1 MLNCPS
7 HSIGLWLCPHA
18 GVAKLGFGKVPRLI
32 LAWLAGLGLGIWA
45 PGAVVIWEGDT
56 SSTFSTGSNWTG
68 GNAPANDLITDIA
81 SFQTGTIINNPN
93 LTASRSINGL
103 EFVSG
108 TAAWTFTGSG
118 GTRILTIG
126 SGGITS
132 NDDSTQTFNN
142 ASLGIALGANT
153 AFTSDST
160 GALSFGSTLA
170 SFALSTFTLTL
181 GGSSTNAANAIA
193 EPISG
198 TGGITKTGTGTWLL
212 SGANTFTGK
221 TIINDGVLAI
231 TAETG
236 LGANP
241 GSSVTDQ
248 LTLDGGTLRT
258 QTNAVTINDANREIS
273 IGSGGGTFDTVTNL
287 TIANTNVM
295 SGSGTV
301 TKTGAGTLS
310 ISAVNTHT
318 GDFVVSA
325 GILATSGG
333 SSIDNSALVTVNSGA
348 TWQVAASE
356 TVGNISGAGNITFT
370 ANRTLTFGDA
380 SDRTFSG
387 VISDGTSTGVL
398 TKQGTGT
405 VVLSGT
411 NTYDGATNINAGAL
425 NIRNNAGLGN
435 TTGDTV
441 VASGAALEL
450 EGGVSIA
457 AGEAL
462 TLSGVGVTASP
473 NGALRNVSGSNSY
486 AGNITLNADTKIQ
499 SDAGTLT
506 LSGTINGNAASRTLT
521 FDGAGDIT
529 ASNVIGGNVSTV
541 TKTGTGTLTLA
552 GANTYTGATNIGTA
566 GGVDAGTV
574 VLDANNVLPGTT
586 VNIYG
591 GTLDLNSRT
600 DTIGALNLG
609 GGAAGSTATITG
621 TTGTLTLGGN
631 VTHSATNNPNGA
643 GILANL
649 SLGGAN
655 RTFTVGDS
663 SAATTD
669 LTLGAGDFSDTITL
683 GTNTLIITGAGD
695 TLINAVVGASG
706 NTGGFTKSGTGT
718 VTFYGDRN
726 YYTGTT
732 TVNDGSLVLDTLNS
746 LTDETIRGN
755 LVIGDGTG
763 AADSAVVIYGTGNA
777 DNKIA
782 NTSAVTINSDGVL
795 NLNNSDDTIGS
806 FTLSGGHITTG
817 TGVLTLNGNI
827 TTTANA
833 AERTAVI
840 DGVLDLGLSTR
851 TFTVANDTPASDL
864 TVNSVINFGSFIKA
878 GAGTMTITSDNTFG
892 YGGTTTV
899 NAGVLNIQN
908 SNALGQTGASDPT
921 KGTTVASGAALQ
933 VQGGLN
939 VGAEA
944 LALNG
949 TGVSSDGALRS
960 ISGTNSWA
968 GTITLGSAS
977 RINTD
982 AGKLTLNGSIVATN
996 QNLTVGGAGDTTITG
1011 AIGTGSGTLTKDGSG
1026 TLELSGNNT
1035 YTGAT
1040 AVTSGTVSILS
1051 NDALGS
1057 TLGATT
1063 ISSGATLAVSND
1075 ITSSEQITLSGSGV
1089 SGAGAIQNLSGTN
1102 TLAGNL
1108 TLAAGS
1114 TIGVA
1119 STSTLTVTGAVSGSG
1134 FALTKVGSGTLELG
1148 GTTASTFSGG
1158 FTVSD
1163 GTVLL
1168 NKSGAGANSATGT
1181 GTLTIGD
1188 GTGLADTAVVTLSAG
1203 NQIADA
1209 AAVVLASDGRFNLN
1223 NLSETVGS
1231 IAGSGEILIGTG
1243 QLIAGGDNSST
1254 SWSGELS
1261 GGASSLFQKE
1271 GTGTLTISSTIDLDG
1286 TVNLNAGTIELLADN
1301 LFTGTVNVLAGTTLR
1316 LSNVDVDITN
1326 LNFTGTGV
1334 VTLDFTGAASTLNV
1348 TNLTLSAGVTIN
1360 VINWADAT
1368 DYFYAQNFS
1377 GATLDLRGGPSAN
1390 QIVFNAPTW
1399 SGSDTIWQGYDK
1411 QITPVPEPSTYGA
1424 MFLGVTS
1431 ALLCYRRWRK
1441 SKQSAKK

>member
-1 MLNCPS
+1 MLNSPS
-7 HSIGLWLCPHA
+7 HSIGLWPSTCQR
-18 GVAKLGFGKVPRLI
+18 LGGHGLLGSVRLI
-32 LAWLAGLGLGIWA
+32 LAVFIGTGLALTA
-45 PGAVVIWEGDT
+45 PAAIVIWEGDT

-142 ASLGIALGANT
+142 GSLGIALGANA

-170 SFALSTFTLTL
+170 SFALNTFTLTL

-221 TIINDGVLAI
+221 TVINDGVLAI

-258 QTNAVTINDANREIS
+258 QTAAVTINDANREIF
-273 IGSGGGTFDTVTNL
+273 IGSSGGTFDTVTNL

-310 ISAVNTHT
+310 LSAVNTHT
-318 GDFVVSA
+318 GDFVVDA
-325 GILATSGG
+325 GILLTSGG
-333 SSIDNSALVTVNSGA
+333 SSIGNSALVTVNTGA
-348 TWQVAASE
+348 TWQIASSE

-370 ANRTLTFGDA
+370 GNRTLTFGDA

-387 VISDGTSTGVL
+387 VISDGANTGVL

-405 VVLSGT
+405 VVLSGA

-425 NIRNNAGLGN
+425 NIRHNTGLGA
-435 TTGDTV
+435 TSGDTV

-457 AGEAL
+457 AGESL
-462 TLSGVGVTASP
+462 TLSGTGVSS
-473 NGALRNVSGSNSY
+473 NGALRNISGSNSF
-486 AGNITLNADTKIQ
+486 AGNITLNANTEIQ

-506 LSGTINGNAASRTLT
+506 LSGTINGSAASRTLT

-529 ASNVIGGNVSTV
+529 ASNVIGANVSTV
-541 TKTGTGTLTLA
+541 SKTGTGTLTLS

-574 VLDANNVLPGTT
+574 VLGANNVLPGTT

-591 GTLDLNSRT
+591 GTLDLNTRT

-631 VTHSATNNPNGA
+631 ITYSATNNPNGA

-649 SLGGAN
+649 SLGGAD

-663 SAATTD
+663 SAAATD
-669 LTLGAGDFSDTITL
+669 LTIGDGDFSDTITL
-683 GTNTLIITGAGD
+683 GTRTLIITGAGN
-695 TLINAVVGASG
+695 TLINSIVGASG
-706 NTGGFTKSGTGT
+706 DTGGFTKDGTGT

-732 TVNDGSLVLDTLNS
+732 TVNDGSLILDTLNS

-755 LVIGDGTG
+755 LVIGDGIG

-833 AERTAVI
+833 AARTAVI

-864 TVNSVINFGSFIKA
+864 TVNAAINFGSFIKA

-899 NAGVLNIQN
+899 NAGVLNIQHA
-908 SNALGQTGASDPT
+908 NALGQTGVSDPT

-933 VQGGLN
+933 IQGGIS

-944 LALNG
+944 LTLNG

-960 ISGTNSWA
+960 LSGANSWA

-982 AGKLTLNGSIVATN
+982 AGKLTLNGSIVAIN
-996 QNLTVGGAGDTTITG
+996 QNLTVGGAGDTTING
-1011 AIGTGSGTLTKDGSG
+1011 AIGTGSGTLTKDGGG

-1063 ISSGATLAVSND
+1063 ISSGATLAVSNN

-1089 SGAGAIQNLSGTN
+1089 SGAGAIQNLSGAN

-1108 TLAAGS
+1108 ALAASS
-1114 TIGVA
+1114 TIGAA
-1119 STSTLTVTGAVSGSG
+1119 SGSTLTAAGAVSGTG
-1134 FALTKVGSGTLELG
+1134 FALTKVGSGTLELAGTAANTYTG
-1148 GTTASTFSGG
+1148 GTN
-1158 FTVSD
+1158 VND
-1163 GTVLL
+1163 GTILL
-1168 NKSGAGANSATGT
+1168 NKTAGLNALGT
-1181 GTLTIGD
+1181 GAVTIGD
-1188 GTGLADTAVVTLSAG
+1188 SLGAADSAIVQLLQN
-1203 NQIADA
+1203 NQIADL
-1209 AAVVLASDGRFNLN
+1209 AAVTVSSDGRFDLN
-1223 NLSETVGS
+1223 NKTETVGS
-1231 IAGSGEILIGTG
+1231 IAGNGEIIIGTG
-1243 QLIAGGDNSST
+1243 QLIVGGNDAST
-1254 SWSGELS
+1254 TWSGELS

-1271 GTGTLTISSTIDLDG
+1271 GTGTLTIASTINLAG

-1348 TNLTLSAGVTIN
+1348 TNLTLSAGVTVNIT
-1360 VINWADAT
+1360 NWANAT

-1377 GATLDLRGGPSAN
+1377 GATLDLRGGPFAN

-1399 SGSDTIWQGYDK
+1399 SGSDTIWQSGDR
-1411 QITPVPEPSTYGA
+1411 QITPVPEPSAYGA

-1431 ALLCYRRWRK
+1431 ALLGYRRWKK
-1441 SKQSAKK
+1441 SKRPAKC

>member
-1 MLNCPS
+1 MLNSPS
-7 HSIGLWLCPHA
+7 HSIFLWPSPREDPVRRSIGGLFGLIITWL
-18 GVAKLGFGKVPRLI
+18 V
-32 LAWLAGLGLGIWA
+32 GLGLGLNA
-45 PGAVVIWEGDT
+45 PAAVVIWEGDT

-68 GNAPANDLITDIA
+68 DIAPANDLTTDIA

-93 LTASRSINGL
+93 LTASRSIYGL
-103 EFVSG
+103 EFLSG

-142 ASLGIALGANT
+142 GNLGIALGANA
-153 AFTSDST
+153 AFTSNST

-170 SFALSTFTLTL
+170 SFALGTFTLTL
-181 GGSSTNAANAIA
+181 GGTSTNAANTIA

-198 TGGITKTGTGTWLL
+198 TGGITKTGSGTWLL

-241 GSSVTDQ
+241 GSSVADQ

-258 QTNAVTINDANREIS
+258 QTSAVTINDANREIF
-273 IGSGGGTFDTVTNL
+273 IGSSGGTFDTVTNL

-301 TKTGAGTLS
+301 TKTGTGTLS
-310 ISAVNTHT
+310 ISAANTHT

-333 SSIDNSALVTVNSGA
+333 SSIGDSALVTVNSGA

-356 TVGNISGAGNITFT
+356 TVGNISGDGSITFT
-370 ANRTLTFGDA
+370 ANRTLTFGDS

-387 VISDGTSTGVL
+387 VISDGGSTGVL

-405 VVLSGT
+405 VVLSGA

-441 VASGAALEL
+441 VASSAALEL

-457 AGEAL
+457 AGESL
-462 TLSGVGVTASP
+462 TLSGTGVSS
-473 NGALRNVSGSNSY
+473 NGALRNISGSNSY
-486 AGNITLNADTKIQ
+486 AGNITLNANTEIQ
-499 SDAGTLT
+499 SDADTLT
-506 LSGTINGNAASRTLT
+506 LSGTINGSAASRTLT
-521 FDGAGDIT
+521 FDGAGNIT

-541 TKTGTGTLTLA
+541 TKTGTGTLTLS

-574 VLDANNVLPGTT
+574 VLGASNVLPGTT

-591 GTLDLNSRT
+591 GTLDINTRT

-631 VTHSATNNPNGA
+631 VTYSATNDPNGA
-643 GILANL
+643 SISANL

-655 RTFTVGDS
+655 RVFTVGDS
-663 SAATTD
+663 AAAATD
-669 LTLGAGDFSDTITL
+669 LTIGAGDFSDTITL
-683 GTNTLIITGAGD
+683 GTNTLTVTGAGN
-695 TLINAVVGASG
+695 TLINSIVGASG
-706 NTGGFTKSGTGT
+706 NTGGFTKDGTGT

-732 TVNDGSLVLDTLNS
+732 TVNDGSLVLDTLNT

-755 LVIGDGTG
+755 LIIGDGTG
-763 AADSAVVIYGTGNA
+763 AADSAIVIYGTGNA

-833 AERTAVI
+833 AARTAVI

-851 TFTVANDTPASDL
+851 TFTVADDTPASDL
-864 TVNSVINFGSFIKA
+864 TVNAAINFGSFIKA

-899 NAGVLNIQN
+899 NAGVLSIQHA
-908 SNALGQTGASDPT
+908 NALGQTGTSDPT

-933 VQGGLN
+933 VQGGLS

-944 LALNG
+944 LTLNG
-949 TGVSSDGALRS
+949 AGISSDGALRS
-960 ISGTNSWA
+960 ISGANSWA

-982 AGKLTLNGSIVATN
+982 AGELTLNGSIVAIN
-996 QNLTVGGAGDTTITG
+996 QNLTVGGAGDTTING

-1026 TLELSGNNT
+1026 TLELSGNST

-1063 ISSGATLAVSND
+1063 ISSGATLAVSNN
-1075 ITSSEQITLSGSGV
+1075 ITSSEQITLSGVGV
-1089 SGAGAIQNLSGTN
+1089 SGAGAIQNLSGSS

-1108 TLAAGS
+1108 ALAANS
-1114 TIGVA
+1114 TVGVA
-1119 STSTLTVTGAVSGSG
+1119 SGSTLTATGAVSGTG
-1134 FALTKVGSGTLELG
+1134 FALTKSGLGTLELA
-1148 GTTASTFSGG
+1148 GTTASTYTGG
-1158 FTVSD
+1158 TNVNE

-1168 NKSGAGANSATGT
+1168 NKTAGLNALGT
-1181 GTLTIGD
+1181 GAVTIGD
-1188 GTGLADTAVVTLSAG
+1188 SLGAADSAIVQLLQN
-1203 NQIADA
+1203 NQIADL
-1209 AAVVLASDGRFNLN
+1209 AAVTVSSDGRFDLN
-1223 NLSETVGS
+1223 NRTETVGS
-1231 IAGSGEILIGTG
+1231 IAGNGEIIIGTG
-1243 QLIAGGDNSST
+1243 QLIAGGNDAST
-1254 SWSGELS
+1254 TWSGELS

-1368 DYFYAQNFS
+1368 DYFYAQNFA
-1377 GATLDLRGGPSAN
+1377 GATLDLRGGPYAN

-1399 SGSDTIWQGYDK
+1399 SGSDTIWQSGDR
-1411 QITPVPEPSTYGA
+1411 QITPVPEPSAYGA
-1424 MFLGVTS
+1424 MFLGVTG
-1431 ALLCYRRWRK
+1431 ALLGYRRWKK
-1441 SKQSAKK
+1441 SRRPAKC